1 VLLFL
6 ECCCRSGNS
15 LWGLWVG
22 GFRVAQQEIW
32 LMVHPAAPDFHACE
46 AVIAQPSIKINAKAY
61 LRLLSEGLKLKP

>member
-1 VLLFL
+1 
-6 ECCCRSGNS
+6 
-15 LWGLWVG
+15 
-22 GFRVAQQEIW
+22 VAQQEIW